1 LARRGR
7 TRAHPQTE
15 EATEPA
21 QGDRPEAAI
30 EAAPL
35 APKLAPI
42 LGSPRKRVR
51 PDSTF
56 RTLVGLVIVWASL
69 VLVFSAHEL
78 SQSHIELELAG
89 LSGSNAVQ
97 VLVQGLDPRVKLM
110 MPLSMYSGGMTPRQA
125 LKNITSYAGLGVDES
140 SLGKMSEQTRTIEFE
155 QVALY
160 KAIHGLIDDPSV
172 GFALTGRNL
181 LLYPQTFERNPT
193 PGGTDAYYWK
203 ARLELSNL
211 RLLIVPST
219 QSDLWVSLRLM
230 SEPNRS
236 PDQWRKMQI
245 ELWRG
250 SELLTMTVA
259 QLDAYGGAK
268 LRLDTTDRVAFS
280 VRRVSEAGAG
290 RAGVYELSLNHSRSG
305 PAEDAPARPTDSTS
319 QEANQA
325 E

>member
-1 LARRGR
+1 MARRGR
-7 TRAHPQTE
+7 TTTQPQTE
-15 EATEPA
+15 EPT
-21 QGDRPEAAI
+21 
-30 EAAPL
+30 EAAPP
-35 APKLAPI
+35 APKPI
-42 LGSPRKRVR
+42 LGSPRKHVK

-97 VLVQGLDPRVKLM
+97 TLVQGLDPSVKLM
-110 MPLSMYSGGMTPRQA
+110 VPLSMYSRGMTPRQA
-125 LKNITSYAGLGVDES
+125 LVNITSHAGLGVDES
-140 SLGKMSEQTRTIEFE
+140 SLGWMSDQSRTIEFE

-160 KAIHGLIDDPSV
+160 KAIHDLIDDPSI

-181 LLYPQTFERNPT
+181 LLYPQAFERNPT

-211 RLLIVPST
+211 RLLIVPSA

-230 SEPNRS
+230 SEPSRP
-236 PDQWRKMQI
+236 PDQWRKIQV

-250 SELLTMTVA
+250 SELLTMTAA
-259 QLDAYGGAK
+259 QLDEYGGAK
-268 LRLDTTDRVAFS
+268 LRLDTADRVAFS
-280 VRRVSEAGAG
+280 VRRVGEAGEG
-290 RAGVYELSLNHSRSG
+290 RAGVYELSFNHSRSG
-305 PAEDAPARPTDSTS
+305 PPDDAPARPADSMP